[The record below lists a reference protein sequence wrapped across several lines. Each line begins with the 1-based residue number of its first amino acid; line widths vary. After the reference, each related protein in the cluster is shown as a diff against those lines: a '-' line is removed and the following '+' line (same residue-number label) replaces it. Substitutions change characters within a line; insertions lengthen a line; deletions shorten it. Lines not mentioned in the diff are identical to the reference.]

1 MNLTIRTTL
10 ANGAIWL
17 MPAIVSAAGGSPST
31 GLGGATNLHGLDD
44 YNGCMA
50 QTAGAQEKLTAQVL
64 QRKLDSS
71 SSLAALDRQR
81 LQEDI
86 EWLNAKAANPRAPA
100 PDPRNPQRY
109 LLAMTD
115 QEQMEVSGAYG
126 RFANEVHDKC
136 EAQYGGMSQFSD
148 PAGRR
153 HAAID
158 TRVAFP
164 DLLHAAPPV
173 SQPSAAEQHKNC
185 MASLGGL
192 RWQLMAEHME
202 QKLGAMPNL
211 SAQERKAWDEDIAV
225 VRAAAQSNAR
235 TMPQSPDPN
244 NPMRYMT
251 RLTPQDQMA
260 MIQEQSARSQQ
271 LLAGCSG
278 SSPASAG
285 GGQVGAQRSQELAAM
300 HERRRAER
308 NNTSNTLDPG
318 AANAEAQAWL
328 AARPFKPRAY
338 AAGSATQADYLDK
351 SGALACYDRQKGF
364 RAHQTTQRLMTKRT
378 TAAPQDRQEL
388 EAWITAWGAA
398 EQAGKDEPAPIS
410 PTNQQG
416 WLRFLSGPDQQEM
429 NMANSAL
436 HDMIRRE
443 CSSMDY
449 MEVGTKDQKTK

>member
-1 MNLTIRTTL
+1 MKLTIRTSL
-10 ANGAIWL
+10 VNGAIWL

-100 PDPRNPQRY
+100 PDPKNPQRY

-173 SQPSAAEQHKNC
+173 SQPTAAEQHKNC

-285 GGQVGAQRSQELAAM
+285 GGQVSAQRSQELAAM
-300 HERRRAER
+300 HERRRAGNDASR
-308 NNTSNTLDPG
+308 TLDPG

-364 RAHQTTQRLMTKRT
+364 RAHQTAQRLMTKRT